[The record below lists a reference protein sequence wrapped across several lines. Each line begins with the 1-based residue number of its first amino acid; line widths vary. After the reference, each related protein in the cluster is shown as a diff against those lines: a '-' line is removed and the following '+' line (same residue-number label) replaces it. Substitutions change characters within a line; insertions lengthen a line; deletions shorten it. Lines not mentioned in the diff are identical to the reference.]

1 MALGGCMRAWL
12 ILFVTPLLLVAGRN
26 AEGADAAPPFE
37 VLKSH
42 VEVEIQNSGSF
53 VESREVVERA
63 LTESGAK
70 ALRQITLSYTQGYQR
85 LEIASAYTLKKD
97 GRRINVDRSGIMS
110 GFGATSSPGF
120 QAIRTITVIFPNIEV
135 GDEISFTTMFRQDI
149 PWFGNSYS
157 EEFVYPRQ
165 EAASDVSIA
174 ITSPDSMRL
183 QIEDVGLTQDPPE
196 NMGGKTRRTWRF
208 ANATASP
215 PESNEVDFFDTGARL
230 VVSTFRDYRD
240 FADVYASLLKGRA
253 DVTPEIKQLADQLVT
268 GLKSDQEKVR
278 ALYEWVSL
286 HTAYVAIVLGAG
298 GFVPHPASEVLSNR
312 YGDCKDHV
320 ILLEALLAAEGIE
333 STPVLINAEKRYSLS
348 SSPSPS
354 AFNHLITYVPKLHL
368 YLDSTARYAP
378 YGVLPYPD
386 AGKPVVLVAKGELT
400 HTPSVHPSNASIH
413 SVETVTVSGDGSID
427 GDTHVVATG
436 APSVELRE
444 MIDQARQLGDSTYFQ
459 RLMGPGVDASFGNVD
474 AADLGSKLVFSAHY
488 HEDAALNVPGPA
500 IIPWNIVY
508 KPFAFSSMLAGDLPT
523 ARSRPYLCPSA
534 DLNEELTIHLPPNVR
549 ITSLPAPEQLSA
561 DEITLSS
568 HYGQTDPRTV
578 VGRIRAQIDHPE
590 STCSAA
596 YYARVRSS
604 LVHMMSALR
613 GQILYQ

>member
-1 MALGGCMRAWL
+1 MRILL
-12 ILFVTPLLLVAGRN
+12 ILFLTSPLLLAGRG
-26 AEGADAAPPFE
+26 AEAAEAAPPFE

-42 VEVEIQNSGSF
+42 VEVEVQDNGSF
-53 VESREVVERA
+53 VESRQVVERA

-85 LEIASAYTLKKD
+85 LEIAAAYTLKKD
-97 GRRINVDRSGIMS
+97 GRRIDVDRNGIMS

-135 GDEISFTTMFRQDI
+135 GDEISITTMFRQNI

-157 EEFVYPRQ
+157 EEFAYPREQ
-165 EAASDVSIA
+165 PANDVSIA
-174 ITSPDSMRL
+174 ITTPETMRL
-183 QIEDVGLTQDPPE
+183 QIEDVGLTQDPAE
-196 NMGGKTRRTWRF
+196 NMAGKTRRIWHY
-208 ANATASP
+208 ANTAASP

-240 FADVYASLLKGRA
+240 FADVYSGLLKGRA
-253 DVTPEIKQLADQLVT
+253 DVTPEIQKLADQLVR
-268 GLKSDQEKVR
+268 GLKSDSDKVK

-286 HTAYVAIVLGAG
+286 HTAYVAVVLGAG
-298 GFVPHPASEVLSNR
+298 GFIPHPASEVLSNR

-333 STPVLINAEKRYSLS
+333 STPVLINATKRYSLS
-348 SSPSPS
+348 TSPSPS

-378 YGVLPYPD
+378 YGVLPYAD
-386 AGKPVVLVAKGELT
+386 AGKPVVLIAKGELT
-400 HTPSVHPSNASIH
+400 HTPSAHSNNASIH
-413 SVETVTVSGDGSID
+413 SVETVTISGDGSID

-459 RLMGPGVDASFGNVD
+459 RLMGPGVDGSFSNVD
-474 AADLGSKLVFSAHY
+474 ANDLGSNLVFSAHY

-500 IIPWNIVY
+500 TVPPNIAY
-508 KPFAFSSMLAGDLPT
+508 KPFAFTSMLAGDLPV

-534 DLNEELTIHLPPNVR
+534 DLDEELTIHFPPN
-549 ITSLPAPEQLSA
+549 IKIASLPTSSQLAA
-561 DEITLSS
+561 DDIILSTRFS
-568 HYGQTDPRTV
+568 QTDPNTV
-578 VGRIRAQIDHPE
+578 ISQIKAQIDHAGG
-590 STCSAA
+590 TCSPT
-596 YYARVRSS
+596 YYAKVRSM
-604 LVHMMSALR
+604 LVRMVSALR
-613 GQILYQ
+613 GQILCQ